1 MALKR
6 TSEVITVSTSVD
18 ESAANTFTEREVSL
32 ALNALDNEVFVVL
45 AIDLNPAAPDLVAG
59 STTTTR
65 GSISVTSRTSI
76 GNISDSNVLAEA
88 QLAIVSDGV
97 NSVGFTRVPTEAP
110 LAQLDYIGIISTSDF
125 FLQIIGGNNTNA
137 KSMNARVWGYRAKAD
152 SATYAALTSSQL
164 LSA

>member
-1 MALKR
+1 
-6 TSEVITVSTSVD
+6 
-18 ESAANTFTEREVSL
+18 
-32 ALNALDNEVFVVL
+32 
-45 AIDLNPAAPDLVAG
+45 
-59 STTTTR
+59 
-65 GSISVTSRTSI
+65 
-76 GNISDSNVLAEA
+76 LAEA